1 MKEST
6 YIAIDL
12 KSFYASVECVE
23 RGLDPLKAHLV
34 VADESRTEK
43 TICLAVTPALKAYG
57 ISGRARLFEV
67 VQQVRKVNATKRYG
81 EAKLEFIIAP
91 PQMARYMEVSRQ
103 IYSIYL
109 KYVSSEDIHP
119 YSVDEVFIDAT
130 QYLDT
135 YGISAHEFAMRMIRD
150 VLSTTGI
157 TATAGIGPNLYLA
170 KVAMDV
176 EAKHREADS
185 DGVRIAELSVMDYRR
200 KYWTHRPMT
209 DFWRLGP
216 GIAARLESNGMF
228 TLGDVARCSLER
240 ESLLYK
246 LFGVNAELIIDH
258 AWGHEPCTLAAIKNY
273 RPSTKSM
280 SSGQVLS
287 RPYTWQEGKVIARE
301 MVDSLILDLV
311 EKKFITDQIVLTV
324 CYDIDNLTDKNI
336 RYKGPTVIDHYGRLS
351 PKPAHGTARL
361 GRHSSSTKAIT
372 DATMKL
378 YDRIVDK
385 SLLVRRLYVVAAN
398 LRDERLE
405 QGIQLDLFQDKDI
418 DTKERK
424 RQEAILAIRRKYGKN
439 AILKGTNFDQAATA
453 IERNNQIGGHK
464 AK

>member
-67 VQQVRKVNATKRYG
+67 VQQVRKVNDAKRYG

-324 CYDIDNLTDKNI
+324 CYDIDNLTDKSI

-372 DATMKL
+372 DATMNL